1 MDSVKLQT
9 FPKPERGVC
18 GARVSGSL
26 NNRPQPC
33 DIHSRKIEDNF
44 STKFSRLNCLS
55 GVPPSSLLPTCC
67 QSQNN
72 HNFPS
77 RRGRNGGGRGEGE
90 SGIPCTR
97 EGPQKTGWDSAARL
111 ICIHRARP
119 VMRISGTF
127 FVHRFTHTSV
137 CVRVCARARTP
148 QRASRSSWLNASNK
162 ILR

>member
-33 DIHSRKIEDNF
+33 DIHSPENRRQF
-44 STKFSRLNCLS
+44 LNKVFPSQLS
-55 GVPPSSLLPTCC
+55 LWRSPSSLPPTCC

-97 EGPQKTGWDSAARL
+97 EGPPENWLGFRRAAHL
-111 ICIHRARP
+111 
-119 VMRISGTF
+119 
-127 FVHRFTHTSV
+127 HTSRPSGNEDFGNV
-137 CVRVCARARTP
+137 LCPSVYPYICVCACVCTRAHPTACQP
-148 QRASRSSWLNASNK
+148 
-162 ILR
+162 